1 MLVGVRCC
9 AARGIDVDFGFY
21 LPCYW
26 PDTSYPAQHMYR
38 EMLEEARMAEDLGFV
53 AFAIPEHHF
62 VNTLVH
68 PSPLLSAVKVA
79 TVTKRLPII
88 TAVIVLPFHD
98 MRMLAG
104 EIAQTDCLTDGR
116 IQIGVGRG
124 AFRYEFDRFGVP
136 LAEARERFDDSLKL
150 LIALLSEEN
159 VSWSSKYYNFPSL
172 TITPRPVQKPY
183 PPIWIAAMHDASIHW
198 AVSNGFPVLT
208 TPLRDPFAAA
218 KMQAEAFARAAA
230 QAPNGTGSLRLSMLR
245 NAYVGT
251 NEADIREKVGFAHT
265 KQRQF
270 ANVFNTPGEV
280 HRGAIK
286 LLDIP
291 LTPEEIANN
300 IIIGTPDRCIETLER
315 YRALGIH
322 NMMLNMNFGA
332 SHRDVMRSLELFA
345 TRVMPHFA

>member
-1 MLVGVRCC
+1 M
-9 AARGIDVDFGFY
+9 DFGFY

-26 PDTSYPAQHMYR
+26 PDTSFPAQHMYR
-38 EMLEEARMAEDLGFV
+38 EMLEEARLAEDLGFV

-68 PSPLLSAVKVA
+68 PSPLLTAVKVA
-79 TVTKRLPII
+79 TVTKRIPII
-88 TAVIVLPFHD
+88 TAVLVLPFHD

-136 LAEARERFDDSLKL
+136 FAEARERFDDSLKL
-150 LIALLSEEN
+150 LIALLSEED
-159 VSWSSKYYNFPSL
+159 VSWSSKYYDFPSL
-172 TITPRPVQKPY
+172 TITPRPVQKPH

-198 AVSNGFPVLT
+198 AVSNGFPVMT

-218 KMQAEAFARAAA
+218 KMQADAFARAASH
-230 QAPNGTGSLRLSMLR
+230 APNAAALRLSMLR
-245 NAYVGT
+245 NAYVST
-251 NEADIREKVGFAHT
+251 DQADIREKVGLAHA

-280 HRGAIK
+280 HRGQIK
-286 LLDIP
+286 LLDIA

-300 IIIGTPDRCIETLER
+300 IIIGSPDQCIETLER